1 MRDAANA
8 AYERT
13 LKPFHGWI
21 SSSAFAVVLR
31 FPPARDAFVA
41 SLGEDE
47 EATYRGMREGV
58 EGFAPVLAKIHAFL
72 EENGLNDPA
81 KV

>member
-1 MRDAANA
+1 MLQRPPLAQALPGA
-8 AYERT
+8 RR
-13 LKPFHGWI
+13 I
-21 SSSAFAVVLR
+21 SSCARIASVLR

-47 EATYRGMREGV
+47 EATYRGMREVV